1 MPFTDLMTHILPGVD
16 DGPPSMDMSVHMA
29 QIAAAEGA
37 GTLVSTPHLS
47 DVMLNSSL
55 DNVRQLLA
63 DLNSRLRRE
72 AVDGSPRI
80 RVVPGMENRIT
91 PELPDKIEAGSPLTL
106 NGSRFVLLSTPF
118 TTMPAFVQDVLAR
131 LRMKR
136 LVPILARPERNE
148 VLRRDFG
155 RMREM
160 IEDGSLFVVTAGSI
174 TGSFGKD
181 AQRAA
186 LRMVQ
191 QKLAHAVVS
200 DMHVLEGSRPPGLRR
215 AFRWVERATDEA
227 TAIRLMQDQP
237 RMILQGHSPEYEM
250 DEAQSDKRPWWR
262 PPKPNLPRRK
272 GRQSA
277 SL

>member
-1 MPFTDLMTHILPGVD
+1 MTHILPDVD
-16 DGPPSMDMSVHMA
+16 DGPPGMDVSVQMA
-29 QIAAAEGA
+29 QVAASEGA

-47 DVMLNSSL
+47 DVMLNSDL
-55 DNVRQLLA
+55 EQVRQLLA
-63 DLNSRLRRE
+63 DLNSRLRRDS
-72 AVDGSPRI
+72 ADGTQRI

-91 PELPDKIEAGSPLTL
+91 PDLPDKIEDGSPLTL

-118 TTMPAFVQDVLAR
+118 TTMPSFVQDVIAR

-136 LVPILARPERNE
+136 LVPILARPERNH

-186 LRMVQ
+186 LKMVQ
-191 QKLAHAVVS
+191 QRLAHAVVS
-200 DMHVLEGSRPPGLRR
+200 DMHVLDGSRPPGLRR

-227 TAIRLMQDQP
+227 TAIRLMQEQP
-237 RMILQGHSPEYEM
+237 RMILQGHSPEYEL
-250 DEAQSDKRPWWR
+250 DQVNADGRRWWR
-262 PPKPNLPRRK
+262 PSKPSFPRRK
-272 GRQSA
+272 KRQSA
-277 SL
+277 AI